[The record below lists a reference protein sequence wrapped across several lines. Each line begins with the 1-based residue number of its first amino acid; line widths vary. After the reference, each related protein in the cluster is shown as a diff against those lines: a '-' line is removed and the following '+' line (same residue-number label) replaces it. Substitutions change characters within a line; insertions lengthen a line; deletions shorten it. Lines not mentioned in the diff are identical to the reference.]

1 LSPPTTENLVNY
13 LEIVAS
19 KIYSKKDYKIQCF
32 WLCLSLLKGFLRA
45 KAEAWILKDPKDP
58 SKVKK
63 SYEQVWAAGGIP
75 NAKINI
81 LYKNRI
87 YETDAIE
94 EKKIQCWQLTEVLS
108 RYSRAKILEVGS
120 GNGMMTLS
128 LMESLPDHQFIGLE
142 LTRNGC
148 RKARENQKNIGHKQ
162 QDYRINGEIRQKKI
176 SDERIKFLQGSAS
189 NIPLKDKSVDI
200 CFTVL
205 ALEQMNPIFEKVIL
219 EIKRVTKDAAFFLEP
234 FSDFNSSVTRL
245 LYINSR
251 SYLRKS
257 SAYLQEIGLEIKETP
272 LELPAKIYRG
282 YGLVGCRF
290 KQH

>member
-1 LSPPTTENLVNY
+1 MSPPVTENLVNY
-13 LEIVAS
+13 LEKVAS

-45 KAEAWILKDPKDP
+45 KAEAWFLKDPKDP

-75 NAKINI
+75 DAKINI

-87 YETDAIE
+87 YETDAIT
-94 EKKIQCWQLTEVLS
+94 EKKIQYWQLKEVLS
-108 RYSRAKILEVGS
+108 RYSKAKILEVGS
-120 GNGMMTLS
+120 GNGMMSLS
-128 LMESLPDHQFIGLE
+128 LMESLPDHQFISLE

-148 RKARENQKNIGHKQ
+148 QKARENQKNRGHNQ
-162 QDYRINGEIRQKKI
+162 QDYKITREIRRKKHSNDRIN
-176 SDERIKFLQGSAS
+176 FLQGSAA

-234 FSDFNSSVTRL
+234 FSDFNSSITRL
-245 LYINSR
+245 LYLNSR

-257 SAYLQEIGLEIKETP
+257 TADLQKFGLKIKETP
-272 LELPAKIYRG
+272 QELPAKIYRG
-282 YGLVGCRF
+282 YGFVGCRF